1 MSVFKNN
8 TVGLVLGGGGV
19 RGFFHMGVIRGL
31 QELKIKVDQVT
42 GTSIGAVIGA
52 IYAADPEIDF
62 EKLANE
68 INFLQ
73 LTQAL
78 VMATQNGSNKSIET
92 FLKRYIKVDDFKD
105 LKIPLAFCATD
116 INKKETVFFDRGKLF
131 PGLVATVSIP
141 GVFPAV
147 KIDESFLVDG
157 GVLNNVP
164 VNLLKPKSEIII
176 SDITGPIKKIDE
188 KTLAI
193 DILYSS
199 VALMQQIQSWEKI
212 KSMKKSKVIH
222 LQLNDDKIFILDF
235 RKMNYQTL
243 IDLGY
248 EAVMAKKDRI

>member
-1 MSVFKNN
+1 M
-8 TVGLVLGGGGV
+8 
-19 RGFFHMGVIRGL
+19 
-31 QELKIKVDQVT
+31 
-42 GTSIGAVIGA
+42 
-52 IYAADPEIDF
+52 
-62 EKLANE
+62 
-68 INFLQ
+68 
-73 LTQAL
+73 
-78 VMATQNGSNKSIET
+78 
-92 FLKRYIKVDDFKD
+92 
-105 LKIPLAFCATD
+105 
-116 INKKETVFFDRGKLF
+116 
-131 PGLVATVSIP
+131 SIP